1 MPTNIIY
8 HTAQPQ
14 AIQDGGYVSYNNID
28 FVINPGENR
37 SLMKNS
43 VRLNGT
49 IQINSATTTR
59 VVAADRIFLDHK
71 LGVHAC
77 IDSLQVSFGGSLSGE
92 GGGIRE
98 NIANYARYAEMLT
111 VATNYEDDYLN
122 ASQSV
127 ELRCPTNDVS
137 QLLSQGRTASDTSA
151 IAVKDYDFSLKP
163 HCILNSMAG
172 DDVPLE
178 KSGEIRLV
186 INLARDIA
194 ALMGADQT
202 SSANY
207 TLRDLHVSF
216 RSVPTDGLWS
226 SKTTR
231 MSSVYN
237 VKSSILSGQTNISAQ
252 VPAVCQSVSCSF
264 QNQSSE
270 NVAGTNNNEL
280 NTLQGITRVA
290 FLFNDATNK
299 YVTYQ
304 IDDQNEML
312 HRYIDSFKNT
322 GHNQVMLDTFR
333 TNGGFGVG
341 LDFNGSVDLSNQRFA
356 VQLDSAINASKPMNM
371 YLYFH
376 SVQSI

>member
-1 MPTNIIY
+1 MPANIIY

-14 AIQDGGYVSYNNID
+14 AIQDGGYQSYNNID
-28 FVINPGENR
+28 FVLNVGENR

-49 IQINSATTTR
+49 IQINATGTTR
-59 VVAADRIFLDHK
+59 VGAERIYLDHK
-71 LGVHAC
+71 IGVHSC
-77 IDSLQVSFGGSLSGE
+77 IESLQVSFQGSLSGQ

-98 NIANYARYAEMLT
+98 NISNYARFAEMLT

-127 ELRCPTNDVS
+127 ELRAPTNDVS
-137 QLLSQGRTASDTSA
+137 QLLSQGRTASGTSA
-151 IAVKDYDFSLKP
+151 IAVKDYDFSIKP

-172 DDVPLE
+172 DDVPFE
-178 KSGEIRLV
+178 KTNEIRLTV
-186 INLARDIA
+186 NLARDIA

-202 SSANY
+202 SASNF
-207 TLRDLHVSF
+207 LLKDLHVSY
-216 RSVPTDGLWS
+216 RSVPTEGVWS
-226 SKTTR
+226 STSTR

-237 VKSSILSGQTNISAQ
+237 VKSSILSGQTNVSAQ
-252 VPAVCQSVSCSF
+252 VPAICQSVSCSF
-264 QNQSSE
+264 QSQMNE
-270 NVAGTNNNEL
+270 NVPGPNNNEL
-280 NTLQGITRVA
+280 NTVQGITRVA

-299 YVTYQ
+299 YITYQ

-322 GHNQVMLDTFR
+322 GHNQVMLDPFR
-333 TNGGFGVG
+333 TNGGFGIGV
-341 LDFNGSVDLSNQRFA
+341 DFEGSVDLSNQRFA
-356 VQLDSAINASKPMNM
+356 VQLDSAVNASKPMNI

-376 SVQSI
+376 SLQSV